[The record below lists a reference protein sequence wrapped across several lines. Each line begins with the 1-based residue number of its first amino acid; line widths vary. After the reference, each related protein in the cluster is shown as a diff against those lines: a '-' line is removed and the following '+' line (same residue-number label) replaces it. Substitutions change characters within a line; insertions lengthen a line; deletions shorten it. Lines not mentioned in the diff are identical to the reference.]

1 MIDYEILA
9 EYGTTD
15 QRLRD
20 FFTAV
25 EPTSPQRLKMAAEEL
40 RVRERDIN
48 NRAKFE
54 KYIAGLLQEHIV
66 FSLSNHSKLAAV
78 DMAWDSFPVN
88 SAIVPLMQYAQGRID
103 MAQVGRSMKDVPN
116 GASYLRKN
124 DKGEVIG
131 VDAPR
136 FFEVNVNLLRSVITR
151 RRAAQIQKYDRMW
164 PYFKYEPRDQ
174 TQVGKLRADMV
185 SQRMDIMAD
194 QYGYRHFTSQAVL
207 HMLLYSKCVAF
218 PRAHW
223 EREIQL
229 ERMPGNLLKDED
241 GKLRTR
247 TRVLREGLSWVLPHP
262 SRVFYDNNYPLTS
275 LNEDTGCE
283 YIGFWDVTRWGD
295 IANNADYFNRKR
307 VSYTS
312 GMVDWFSTYWAYF
325 NQYFT
330 TVIPPSMPQARGDNV
345 NFTNDRKNQVGLFT
359 GQMEQ
364 VSTIFTHLWIKVRP
378 QNWGWG
384 RYPHPIWVHLK
395 VAGDATVVYAKIV
408 PSCPAATFSYNE
420 NDARLFNISMAHE
433 LMPFQDQLTNLFSQL
448 LETIKQDLFSV
459 CVLNTDVFPDDAH
472 GKQALA
478 EFEAL
483 MQNKATYCSMQ
494 MLEVSFNKLIQLG
507 IKPEQAFTVVRSSPN
522 THIDKIFQSIS
533 ETVKMAERLMVMSTH
548 EQGQAASHEIS
559 ATESHEISQST
570 DTVYDFISVG
580 IDEGRAAMKRICF
593 DSLVAC
599 GSDDVELTVSSRYPA
614 SVVKQAGF
622 TVVSD
627 QMGDLAG
634 YSRVTG
640 SKNNLV
646 HDLIFTSR
654 DGGDRP
660 AGQQAATVLIQ
671 MLQAIGGLEKD
682 IQQAVIGAMGKEKVF
697 EILNQIFK
705 CADAGVDLKLE
716 LKPGDDNNLLISQ
729 NQQVMDGMQRLA
741 QAVQKDSQD
750 IDQIHH
756 AMTAIFDIMGK
767 VNPQAAQM
775 VAAAMKSEQQ
785 NQSQS
790 QQQPGQG
797 QPDQQQTQP
806 PTQQPV
812 SPPQPQ

>member
-1 MIDYEILA
+1 
-9 EYGTTD
+9 
-15 QRLRD
+15 
-20 FFTAV
+20 
-25 EPTSPQRLKMAAEEL
+25 
-40 RVRERDIN
+40 
-48 NRAKFE
+48 
-54 KYIAGLLQEHIV
+54 
-66 FSLSNHSKLAAV
+66 
-78 DMAWDSFPVN
+78 
-88 SAIVPLMQYAQGRID
+88 
-103 MAQVGRSMKDVPN
+103 
-116 GASYLRKN
+116 
-124 DKGEVIG
+124 
-131 VDAPR
+131 
-136 FFEVNVNLLRSVITR
+136 
-151 RRAAQIQKYDRMW
+151 
-164 PYFKYEPRDQ
+164 
-174 TQVGKLRADMV
+174 
-185 SQRMDIMAD
+185 
-194 QYGYRHFTSQAVL
+194 
-207 HMLLYSKCVAF
+207 
-218 PRAHW
+218 
-223 EREIQL
+223 
-229 ERMPGNLLKDED
+229 
-241 GKLRTR
+241 
-247 TRVLREGLSWVLPHP
+247 
-262 SRVFYDNNYPLTS
+262 
-275 LNEDTGCE
+275 
-283 YIGFWDVTRWGD
+283 
-295 IANNADYFNRKR
+295 
-307 VSYTS
+307 
-312 GMVDWFSTYWAYF
+312 
-325 NQYFT
+325 
-330 TVIPPSMPQARGDNV
+330 
-345 NFTNDRKNQVGLFT
+345 
-359 GQMEQ
+359 
-364 VSTIFTHLWIKVRP
+364 
-378 QNWGWG
+378 
-384 RYPHPIWVHLK
+384 
-395 VAGDATVVYAKIV
+395 
-408 PSCPAATFSYNE
+408 
-420 NDARLFNISMAHE
+420 
-433 LMPFQDQLTNLFSQL
+433 
-448 LETIKQDLFSV
+448 
-459 CVLNTDVFPDDAH
+459 
-472 GKQALA
+472 
-478 EFEAL
+478 
-483 MQNKATYCSMQ
+483 
-494 MLEVSFNKLIQLG
+494 
-507 IKPEQAFTVVRSSPN
+507 
-522 THIDKIFQSIS
+522 
-533 ETVKMAERLMVMSTH
+533 MAERLIVMSTH
-548 EQGQAASHEIS
+548 EPGQAASHEIS

-756 AMTAIFDIMGK
+756 AMTAILDIMGK

-775 VAAAMKSEQQ
+775 VAASMKSEQQ

-790 QQQPGQG
+790 QQQP
-797 QPDQQQTQP
+797 QP